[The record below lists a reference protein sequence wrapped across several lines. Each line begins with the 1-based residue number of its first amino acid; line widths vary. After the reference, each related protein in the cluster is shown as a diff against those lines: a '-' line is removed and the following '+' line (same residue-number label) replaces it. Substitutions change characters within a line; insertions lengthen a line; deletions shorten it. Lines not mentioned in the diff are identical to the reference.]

1 MIIWLASYPKSGNT
15 WLRSLLASYYFSNDG
30 DFNFNLLQKIDQFP
44 SYNHFKDYNKIFS
57 NPTDTTEFWIEE
69 QTKINS
75 DNKIKLFKTHN
86 ALCKINGNSFT
97 DNNNTL
103 GAVYVVRDPRNV
115 ITSLANHYE
124 INLDQAFEFMVTEQ
138 KAIIQKKEDSYVG
151 FVALFSWI
159 FHQTSWANNKLFPTL
174 VIRYEDLQN
183 ETFLTLKKVIN
194 FIDNFDNS
202 KSSFNKSYPEKPRSN
217 DPSPNLSTIS
227 LACRYNILILGKFL
241 IDPNRSLSPLSDIK
255 FKLFFLNILRISF
268 LSLPLLGMPI
278 FIISNLNL
286 KQLLLQEF
294 VFLLLDLRLIYRI
307 FLH

>member
-15 WLRSLLASYYFSNDG
+15 WLRSLLASYYFSEDG

-57 NPTDTTEFWIEE
+57 NPTDTTEFWLEE
-69 QTKINS
+69 QKKINS

-97 DNNNTL
+97 DSNNTL
-103 GAVYVVRDPRNV
+103 GAIYVVRDPRNV

-174 VIRYEDLQN
+174 VIRYEDLQH

-194 FIDNFDNS
+194 FIDNFDNL
-202 KSSFNKSYPEKPRSN
+202 KSSFNKDKAKKSIQSCDFERLKKLETN
-217 DPSPNLSTIS
+217 EGFIESPIS
-227 LACRYNILILGKFL
+227 KKKNSKINFFKLGKDNDYKKLLNKDL
-241 IDPNRSLSPLSDIK
+241 ITKMNLK
-255 FKLFFLNILRISF
+255 FKNEINKFNY
-268 LSLPLLGMPI
+268 
-278 FIISNLNL
+278 
-286 KQLLLQEF
+286 E
-294 VFLLLDLRLIYRI
+294 
-307 FLH
+307 